1 MEMNLSSTGRETTI
15 PGFLRLSKRRSVKL
29 VNQRSGS
36 SLASLALVIS
46 RVVSA
51 RSTSG
56 FISRMFNR
64 WKCTHLL
71 HSHNSSSSG
80 SVIIPA
86 ALEPS
91 TQTFLKSRTCTMTL
105 PNGAVVLTIEVIT
118 SVQSLTSQ
126 ATSKSHVFPS
136 YSPTTIDFGPLST
149 SVLSATPESASSTAR
164 ASAAASTLLPGP
176 VSPSMAPATPTG
188 TTPTP
193 ILLASSH
200 VSSSLSL

>member
-64 WKCTHLL
+64 
-71 HSHNSSSSG
+71 
-80 SVIIPA
+80 
-86 ALEPS
+86 
-91 TQTFLKSRTCTMTL
+91 
-105 PNGAVVLTIEVIT
+105 
-118 SVQSLTSQ
+118 
-126 ATSKSHVFPS
+126 
-136 YSPTTIDFGPLST
+136 
-149 SVLSATPESASSTAR
+149 
-164 ASAAASTLLPGP
+164 
-176 VSPSMAPATPTG
+176 
-188 TTPTP
+188 
-193 ILLASSH
+193 
-200 VSSSLSL
+200 